1 MSTIHDTKNPI
12 WENTYLFQLEE
23 QFFKNATKKADIE
36 FREVNEMQPA
46 FEFQNFY
53 ERPEHSY
60 SLSFFNQSLLEQD
73 LGIKVLVD
81 DALRSEMYKK
91 YAKELSVSD
100 IKRTYSVWK
109 SPNEKTSD
117 INRNQADLMSISEL
131 SELIVTA
138 MYVIIQD
145 VKYNTGPLFNP
156 ERHEKQNGKNLDIGY
171 FQVFNGL
178 EDVDPDSDPLYVVWV
193 ENVQAEEGKP
203 REYHIHHM
211 PAGRYYKPE
220 RYFLSHSKET
230 SIIWE
235 K

>member
-1 MSTIHDTKNPI
+1 MSIVDNTKNPN

-23 QFFKNATKKADIE
+23 QFFKNAMKKAEME
-36 FREVNEMQPA
+36 FQEVNEMQPA

-81 DALRSEMYKK
+81 DALRSEMFNLYT
-91 YAKELSVSD
+91 KERSVSD

-117 INRNQADLMSISEL
+117 INRNQSDLMSISEL
-131 SELIVTA
+131 SELMVTA

-156 ERHEKQNGKNLDIGY
+156 ERHEKQNDKNLDIGY
-171 FQVFNGL
+171 FQVFNEL
-178 EDVDPDSDPLYVVWV
+178 EDEDPDSDPLYVVWV
-193 ENVQAEEGKP
+193 ENVRPEEGKP
-203 REYHIHHM
+203 REYHIHFM

-230 SIIWE
+230 VINWG